1 MNNSDNNKDID
12 PRIKQQNI
20 KSMKLSSFLEK
31 FLRFF
36 LLSLQSLWPFSSF
49 IPIFLDKEAC
59 DFRPWSFAFDF
70 RL

>member
-31 FLRFF
+31 FFK
-36 LLSLQSLWPFSSF
+36 
-49 IPIFLDKEAC
+49 IFLIIVAVIMALLVLYSYI
-59 DFRPWSFAFDF
+59 FG
-70 RL
+70 